1 MKNVLSLIIVFV
13 LTIGLSISTFATPT
27 PFITD
32 PLTDEEQAKIIENVP
47 VKKIEKLDWTNP
59 IQSFD
64 VNEDEMILL
73 LFNRSDEYAVCV
85 YNSDFEFQYGFSFN
99 AEGTVVCE
107 WSGNDIMVFFV
118 RGDIYARL
126 NTNGQWVD
134 LYRVSQS
141 TENNSLMYSLF
152 DKEEVTVNNVKYKIQ
167 NDMGILN
174 WFQVN
179 HNHSQLIKIDENS
192 NETILYDIN
201 SLQTTRTILVLVFTI
216 GFVSTALIVL
226 LKPIIQEKKIKK
238 K

>member
-1 MKNVLSLIIVFV
+1 MKNVLSLIIAFTV
-13 LTIGLSISTFATPT
+13 IISMSITTFAAPT
-27 PFITD
+27 PFIVD
-32 PLTDEEQAKIIENVP
+32 PLTEEEQATIIKNVP
-47 VKKIEKLDWTNP
+47 VKKIEKIDWNNP

-73 LFNRSDEYAVCV
+73 LFNRSNEYAVCI

>member
-1 MKNVLSLIIVFV
+1 MRNILSLIIVFV
-13 LTIGLSISTFATPT
+13 LTIGLSISTFAAPT
-27 PFITD
+27 PFIVD
-32 PLTDEEQAKIIENVP
+32 PLTEEEQATIIKNVP
-47 VKKIEKLDWTNP
+47 VKKIEKIDWNNP

-73 LFNRSDEYAVCV
+73 LFNRSNEYAVCI